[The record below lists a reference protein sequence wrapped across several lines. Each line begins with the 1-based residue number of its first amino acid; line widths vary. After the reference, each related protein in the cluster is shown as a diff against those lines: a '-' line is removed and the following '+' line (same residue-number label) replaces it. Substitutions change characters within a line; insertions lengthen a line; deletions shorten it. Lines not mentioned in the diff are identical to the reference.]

1 MKVRRTISIDKK
13 DLDAL
18 KPLLDTNG
26 NNLSHAVRNL
36 IKEHSERVN
45 MSKITGDQQKMMV
58 VRNQIIENRIG
69 ALIPYPLLQWLL
81 KTNQCVP
88 PLGTF
93 RVMMEKY
100 TKMFGIEN
108 LTINDYIKMINGH
121 LDVFGYQYRQRIEVN
136 PDLSNIRISFEGENS
151 EHLKGVVRNYSC
163 LLSHHPIKMKPK
175 KFIESPN
182 LIIVDYEPCKSEDEA
197 FRSVMKLFGT
207 NQFIVDDIQSNIEFW
222 KMAVDIMKA
231 DHYEGV
237 ILSREIMTDI
247 LKSREFSDN
256 LCQLISVIYSE
267 SVEDTDCK
275 NITGYIEEICRTS
288 GLIYKMEIKE
298 NEIRIFH
305 KFDDKGVIRTIN
317 ETILKTLDM
326 AGHHFKMKKGDK
338 ITILGP
344 VHPD

>member
-13 DLDAL
+13 DLEAL
-18 KPLLDTNG
+18 KPLLDLNG

-36 IKEHSERVN
+36 IKEHTERVN

-58 VRNQIIENRIG
+58 LRNQIIETRIG
-69 ALIPYPLLQWLL
+69 ALIPYPLLQWMV

-108 LTINDYIKMINGH
+108 LTINEYIKMINGH

-163 LLSHHPIKMKPK
+163 LLSHHPIKLKPK

-197 FRSVMKLFGT
+197 FKSVMKLFGI
-207 NQFIVDDIQSNIEFW
+207 NQFMVDDIQSNIEFW
-222 KMAVDIMKA
+222 KMAVDIVKA

-237 ILSREIMTDI
+237 ILSREIMKDI
-247 LKSREFSDN
+247 LKSREFSN
-256 LCQLISVIYSE
+256 HLCQLISIIYSE
-267 SVEDTDCK
+267 SVEGTDCK
-275 NITGYIEEICRTS
+275 DITGYIEEICRTS
-288 GLIYKMEIKE
+288 GLIYKIQFNE

-305 KFDDKGVIRTIN
+305 KFDEKGVIQTIN
-317 ETILKTLDM
+317 ETILKTLDL
-326 AGHHFKMKKGDK
+326 AGHNFKLKKEDK
-338 ITILGP
+338 ITILGKST
-344 VHPD
+344 